1 MTMRAGPYRHLQNER
16 TFDELYVLAA
26 EAAERGVSMGVL
38 ALAWVT
44 SHPCVVS
51 ALVGPR
57 RPDQFDAAVESL
69 GLTLTADDRQL
80 LVERM
85 EAAAVDVPSPQ
96 R

>member
-1 MTMRAGPYRHLQNER
+1 
-16 TFDELYVLAA
+16 
-26 EAAERGVSMGVL
+26 MGAL

-44 SHPCVVS
+44 SHPSVSS

-69 GLTLTADDRQL
+69 GLALTAQDRQR

-85 EAAAVDVPSPQ
+85 DAAPADVCSPQ